1 MTGGVLLRAI
11 ASSGP
16 NTIPASITDRMFT
29 LYQTLIRQE
38 AGIYLAPTKK
48 SLVVGRLGRRLRE
61 LGLSSFEEY
70 YKLVTEGG
78 NAEEKIRMLDHI
90 CTNETSFFRDH
101 HPFDF
106 IKQSVLPTLECQ
118 ANNGERSREIRLW
131 SCGCSTGE
139 EPYSL
144 AMLLLDHFP
153 PSSGWTLDILATD
166 LSTRALAHAEAGIWP
181 LEKAKTIPPEYLK
194 RFMLRGNGSQTGQ
207 MKAGNEIRKLVRFER
222 VNLNEH
228 SLSVLGTFDLILF
241 RNVMIYFDMET
252 KKRIVERLVDRL
264 NPSGHIV
271 VGLAESPNGLTD
283 RVNRVAPGVYLRKDR

>member
-1 MTGGVLLRAI
+1 MTGGILLRA
-11 ASSGP
+11 
-16 NTIPASITDRMFT
+16 IPASITDRMFT
-29 LYQTLIRQE
+29 LYQQLIRQE

-48 SLVVGRLGRRLRE
+48 SLVVGRLSRRLRE

-70 YKLVTEGG
+70 YRLVTEGRD
-78 NAEEKIRMLDHI
+78 AEEKIRMLDHI

-101 HPFDF
+101 HPFDY

-118 ANNGERSREIRLW
+118 ASNGERSRQIRVW

-166 LSTRALAHAEAGIWP
+166 LSTRVLAHAEAGIWP
-181 LEKAKTIPPEYLK
+181 IEKAKTIPPEYLK
-194 RFMLRGNGSQTGQ
+194 RFMLRGNGSQAGH
-207 MKAGNEIRKLVRFER
+207 MKAGKEIRKLVRFER
-222 VNLNEH
+222 VNLNAN
-228 SLSVLGTFDLILF
+228 SLSVSGSFDLILF

-252 KKRIVERLVDRL
+252 KKRIIERLVDRL

-271 VGLAESPNGLTD
+271 LGLAESLNELTK
-283 RVNRVAPGVYLRKDR
+283 RVSRVAPGVYLRGDR